1 MPVKAPG
8 ILKGIR
14 NYQNNALGKSQFT
27 IKESQVKNRIFW
39 LNTRNGVPLFV
50 YTPLRVF
57 EENYERT
64 ILDKE
69 GIGRHL
75 VMTDKNN
82 WTYLPSPIPEK
93 SWGDT
98 YVNSRVRD
106 YNARVRADFAKAL
119 ASGVIIEKGVDENTS
134 NRYSVV
140 FTKPFDLDAILNG
153 FDMQLQSTRPN
164 LGEVKKAVDELK
176 SLREKGLERE
186 GLKDIF
192 GSINKDMAQENL
204 IRSPQLISRVR
215 VELAKYAE
223 LTAKAAELEGV
234 LHQYLDEDKWMDQF
248 IEALYTDSIIKKGA
262 LYVYDRDEEEDA
274 WEPFANLMK
283 ERSYVEYAVYR
294 HFRELDE
301 KSRSVLLR
309 KAARRAGEMTAA
321 EDVTPLLYKLEG
333 LYVSFLEARDS
344 LEYERVEYESG
355 DEMYG
360 FYKSMTSKLGSIRR
374 KLK

>member
-1 MPVKAPG
+1 
-8 ILKGIR
+8 
-14 NYQNNALGKSQFT
+14 
-27 IKESQVKNRIFW
+27 
-39 LNTRNGVPLFV
+39 
-50 YTPLRVF
+50 
-57 EENYERT
+57 
-64 ILDKE
+64 
-69 GIGRHL
+69 
-75 VMTDKNN
+75 
-82 WTYLPSPIPEK
+82 
-93 SWGDT
+93 
-98 YVNSRVRD
+98 
-106 YNARVRADFAKAL
+106 
-119 ASGVIIEKGVDENTS
+119 
-134 NRYSVV
+134 
-140 FTKPFDLDAILNG
+140 
-153 FDMQLQSTRPN
+153 
-164 LGEVKKAVDELK
+164 
-176 SLREKGLERE
+176 
-186 GLKDIF
+186 
-192 GSINKDMAQENL
+192 MAQENL

>member
-1 MPVKAPG
+1 
-8 ILKGIR
+8 
-14 NYQNNALGKSQFT
+14 
-27 IKESQVKNRIFW
+27 
-39 LNTRNGVPLFV
+39 
-50 YTPLRVF
+50 
-57 EENYERT
+57 
-64 ILDKE
+64 
-69 GIGRHL
+69 
-75 VMTDKNN
+75 
-82 WTYLPSPIPEK
+82 
-93 SWGDT
+93 
-98 YVNSRVRD
+98 
-106 YNARVRADFAKAL
+106 
-119 ASGVIIEKGVDENTS
+119 
-134 NRYSVV
+134 
-140 FTKPFDLDAILNG
+140 
-153 FDMQLQSTRPN
+153 MQLQSTRPN

-186 GLKDIF
+186 GIKDIF

-215 VELAKYAE
+215 VELAKYTE
-223 LTAKAAELEGV
+223 LTAKATELEGV